1 MEISTKTKVYNLNI
15 IILGYKDTGKTK
27 LINSIIEPNKKTDK
41 YNPTIGAELKYGL
54 IETKINNPY
63 YNTFIIYNIYIIIY
77 YFILDKEIIK
87 IL

>member
-54 IETKINNPY
+54 IETKINNK
-63 YNTFIIYNIYIIIY
+63 NTVNHQNTQIIFHRIIHQ
-77 YFILDKEIIK
+77 
-87 IL
+87 